1 MKTYKILL
9 YSDFFHEWEIVI
21 TNIPRN
27 ILEHYIFLYCS
38 WYDLKID
45 FEKILELS
53 GYKFKVLKYSGDDVS
68 IYDIDNYSILENNKF
83 FVNDFY
89 YEQ

>member
-9 YSDFFHEWEIVI
+9 YSDFYHEWEIVI
-21 TNIPRN
+21 TNIPRS
-27 ILEHYIFLYCS
+27 ILEHYIFLYAS

-45 FEKILELS
+45 FEKVVSLS
-53 GYKFKVLKYSGDDVS
+53 GYKFKVLKSSEDVFFS
-68 IYDIDNYSILENNKF
+68 ELDNFCITENNKF
-83 FVNDFY
+83 FVNDYY